1 MIYRNDNFE
10 NITANSR
17 TVLKKRLITVELYAT
32 ITQINGCEHDVENI
46 LDSFT
51 TYTKERAFDDKQ
63 RLYVTYYK
71 FYLR

>member
-17 TVLKKRLITVELYAT
+17 TVLKKQLITVELYSK
-32 ITQINGCEHDVENI
+32 ITQVNSCENTVEDI

-51 TYTKERAFDDKQ
+51 TYTKERAFDDDQ